1 MGYYK
6 KVSQMTVFFLV
17 LSNNYSYSG
26 VYTTNSVNIR
36 KNSVRYLQLN
46 PNREVTIYLKKF
58 EQEQF
63 DIDDRR
69 CEIHREIDELER
81 EDTNLTEH
89 FNKLESIIDKCQ
101 RALAGEPIFIWVEI
115 QRFEWELENMRQ
127 QILSLNL
134 D

>member
-1 MGYYK
+1 M
-6 KVSQMTVFFLV
+6 
-17 LSNNYSYSG
+17 
-26 VYTTNSVNIR
+26 
-36 KNSVRYLQLN
+36 N

-115 QRFEWELENMRQ
+115 
-127 QILSLNL
+127 
-134 D
+134 